1 MTVGMDRQ
9 LAAGDVVEVR
19 WPVPEVV
26 VSFLDGE
33 ILYGELPRLHMDD
46 PFLDLDL
53 HTLDGNAR
61 QALVPVS
68 AVRQIDLTGV
78 TQPGPET
85 DLKLLA
91 RVALHFIDGQV
102 MRAHVVVPAS
112 LQRFGS
118 VWDVI
123 DAKSLEHKVTAIPY
137 TALKGAFYVRRWD
150 TRPPLERSNSVASAQ
165 NGQRRRL
172 AELQA
177 KRGRE
182 SLSRRLPRPLGA
194 LLERVDPDEGQGK
207 QRRRGGGPPAP
218 SPPPD
223 PA

>member
-1 MTVGMDRQ
+1 MTVGTDRQ

-19 WPVPEVV
+19 CPVPEVV

-33 ILYGELPRLHMDD
+33 ILYGELPLLHMDD

-53 HTLDGNAR
+53 NTLDGNAR
-61 QALVPVS
+61 QALIPVS
-68 AVRQIDLTGV
+68 AVRQVDVTKV
-78 TQPGPET
+78 TQPGPQT
-85 DLKLLA
+85 DLKQLA
-91 RVALHFIDGQV
+91 RVALHFVDGQV
-102 MRAHVVVPAS
+102 LRAHVVAPAS

-118 VWDVI
+118 VWDII

-150 TRPPLERSNSVASAQ
+150 TRPPLERSKSVAAAQ
-165 NGQRRRL
+165 SGQRRRL

-182 SLSRRLPRPLGA
+182 GLSRRVPRPRGG
-194 LLERVDPDEGQGK
+194 LLDRIDPDQGQHRGVEG
-207 QRRRGGGPPAP
+207 R
-218 SPPPD
+218 PPD
-223 PA
+223 PPGPA